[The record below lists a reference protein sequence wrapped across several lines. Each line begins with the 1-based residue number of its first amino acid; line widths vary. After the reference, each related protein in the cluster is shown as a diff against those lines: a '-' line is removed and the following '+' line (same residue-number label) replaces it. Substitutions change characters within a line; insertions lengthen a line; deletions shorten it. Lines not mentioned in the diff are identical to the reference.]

1 MRGPRRGRRGP
12 RGRRSGPC
20 LLPYQAL
27 AWVATARREGGPVS
41 TPGDQTP
48 GDQPRTLPG
57 VLRAAAHRFGD
68 HPAYVEG
75 ERNVSFQA
83 LLDHVRD
90 VARGYL
96 AYGLE
101 PGFRVVVWAPNS
113 IDWVVAALAV
123 TYAGG
128 TLVPANS
135 RYTGHEV
142 ADLVDRTGAA
152 LVVVDDGFLGRTQ
165 VADLR
170 AASALPSVRDVI
182 DIKFLQVDVGDV
194 DAHDVTLD
202 EVEARADAVSPDDV
216 ADILFTSGTT
226 GRPKGAMSAHR
237 QTVGVARA
245 WGELGGV
252 TADDRYLVINPF
264 FHSFGYKAGIV
275 VGLTTGATLYPVST
289 FDLDRTMRLIQDERI
304 TVLPGAPTIYQSL
317 LGAPNRADFDLSSLR
332 LAVTGAAVV
341 PVVLIERMRAPEPE
355 GLAIDH
361 VVTAFGMTEAVVVT
375 MCREGDSAEVVATT
389 CGRAI
394 PGMETRIAENGELLL
409 RGEFVMLGYLDDP
422 AATAEAIDPDGWLH
436 TGDIGRLDEQGNLT
450 ITDRLKDMY
459 ISGGF
464 NVYPAEVEQALM
476 RLDGVQDVAVVG
488 VPDERMGEVGRAYV
502 VVSAGSTATVDAD
515 AVLAFAKERL
525 ANFKVPR
532 QVVLV
537 DALPRNLGG
546 KVLKNELRTRAVE
559 AAGTQRTDEER

>member
-1 MRGPRRGRRGP
+1 MPERP
-12 RGRRSGPC
+12 
-20 LLPYQAL
+20 A
-27 AWVATARREGGPVS
+27 
-41 TPGDQTP
+41 
-48 GDQPRTLPG
+48 TLPR
-57 VLRAAAHRFGD
+57 VLRAAAEQYGD
-68 HPAYVEG
+68 HAAYVEG
-75 ERNVSFQA
+75 DRTVTFED
-83 LLDHVRD
+83 LHGLVRD
-90 VARGYL
+90 VARGYVAL
-96 AYGLE
+96 GLQ
-101 PGFRVVVWAPNS
+101 PSDRVVVWAPNS
-113 IDWVVAALAV
+113 IDWVVSALAV

-142 ADLVDRTGAA
+142 AELVDRTAAA
-152 LVVVDDGFLGRTQ
+152 LVVVADGFLGRTQ
-165 VADLR
+165 IADLR
-170 AASALPSVRDVI
+170 AASLLRSV
-182 DIKFLQVDVGDV
+182 
-194 DAHDVTLD
+194 HDVVDIGDLARAVEAGQATTYD
-202 EVEARADAVSPDDV
+202 EVEARADSVTPDDV

-252 TADDRYLVINPF
+252 TGDDRYLVLNPF

-275 VGLTTGATLYPVST
+275 VGLTTGATLYPLAT
-289 FDLDRTMRLIQDERI
+289 FDLDQTMQLIQDERI

-317 LGAPNRADFDLSSLR
+317 LAAPRRADFDLSSLR

-341 PVVLIERMRAPEPE
+341 PVVLIERMRQD
-355 GLAIDH
+355 LSIDQ

-394 PGMETRIAENGELLL
+394 PGMEIGCGEHDELLV

-422 AATAEAIDPDGWLH
+422 AATAEAIDSEGWLH
-436 TGDIGRLDEQGNLT
+436 TGDICRIDDHGNLS

-464 NVYPAEVEQALM
+464 NVYPAEVEQTLL
-476 RLDGVQDVAVVG
+476 RLEGVQDVAVVG
-488 VPDERMGEVGRAYV
+488 VPDERMGEVGKAFV
-502 VVSAGSTATVDAD
+502 VVSTGSTIGAED
-515 AVLAFAKERL
+515 VLAFARERL

-532 QVVLV
+532 TVEIL

-546 KVLKNELRTRAVE
+546 KVLKNVLR
-559 AAGTQRTDEER
+559 DH